1 MNTKGS
7 APEDSSIGQREIP
20 TSGTFLLVENSLKR
34 WLRRSAKATGLAA
47 GILSA
52 ILLFGCSDENGDEVR
67 DGSEDGRASRR
78 APACGEVSGVYRG
91 FYETPFNDRGLAQI
105 KIYSDCEYELAQDID
120 EDGEF
125 DVGVR
130 DKSVWSS
137 GYLNENGGSKYTLGD
152 GTVITVNG
160 SVVRLSAD
168 YAEATMQW
176 VKDIQ

>member
-1 MNTKGS
+1 MEELDSVERSSTGTSRGLISGAFPSVNNCLKG
-7 APEDSSIGQREIP
+7 
-20 TSGTFLLVENSLKR
+20 L
-34 WLRRSAKATGLAA
+34 LRRSARATGLAA
-47 GILSA
+47 GIFGVA
-52 ILLFGCSDENGDEVR
+52 LLCGCSGGDGDGLRDQSKDEE
-67 DGSEDGRASRR
+67 ASRQG
-78 APACGEVSGVYRG
+78 PTCGEISGVYRG
-91 FYETPFNDRGLAQI
+91 FYETPLNDRGLAQV
-105 KIYSDCEYELAQDID
+105 KIRSDCEYELAQDID

-137 GYLNENGGSKYTLGD
+137 GYLNENGGSNYTLED